1 MPAKGG
7 VNDMATDIVVD
18 RPPPSHL
25 FEQVMLAAA
34 EDNRDRQLPNSV
46 GICQRGGGS
55 FCGEFGMCL

>member
-25 FEQVMLAAA
+25 FEQVMLAAV
-34 EDNRDRQLPNSV
+34 EDNREYV
-46 GICQRGGGS
+46 
-55 FCGEFGMCL
+55 